1 MREVAFIKQNKEK
14 WLDFEQ
20 SLDRKNS
27 KSPDELASLYIHLM
41 NDLAYAQTYYPKS
54 KVVQYLN
61 GLASKAYQ
69 KIYTTK
75 RGNKN
80 ILLYFFLED
89 VPSLMYKYRRYV
101 QISFIFFFVFAA
113 IGAISC
119 AYDSEFA
126 RSFFGDHYVDTT
138 LENIKNGRPMAVYE
152 GGSAWSSFI
161 GITENN
167 ITVGAKEFL
176 SGIFLGLGTAYIY
189 MYNAVMVGT
198 FQFFFFKHNSFWE
211 SVQGIWIH
219 GTFEIFAMIIEAAAG
234 FIIGGSILF
243 PKTLSRFNS
252 FKIGIRDAFKIF
264 ASTLPFTIIA
274 GFLEGYVTRF
284 ANDMPAILKIV
295 IILICATTIV
305 YYYLIYPF
313 KLTKKLQHQHAI
325 TKI

>member
-54 KVVQYLN
+54 KVVVYLN
-61 GLASKAYQ
+61 GLAAKSYQ
-69 KIYTTK
+69 KIYKTK

-80 ILLYFFLED
+80 ILYEFFFFD
-89 VPSLMYKYRRYV
+89 VPNLMYKYRAYV
-101 QISFIFFFVFAA
+101 ITAFIFFFVFAS
-113 IGAISC
+113 IGALSC
-119 AYDSEFA
+119 AMDDEFA
-126 RSFFGDHYVDTT
+126 RSFFGNHYVDST
-138 LENIKNGRPMAVYE
+138 LKNIKEGRPMAVYE
-152 GGSAWSSFI
+152 GGSSWSSFI
-161 GITENN
+161 AITENN
-167 ITVGAKEFL
+167 ITVGTKEFL
-176 SGIFLGLGTAYIY
+176 SGIFIGLGTAYIF

-198 FQFFFFKHNSFWE
+198 FQFFFYKHNSFWE

-219 GTFEIFAMIIEAAAG
+219 GTYEIFAMIIEAAAG
-234 FIIGGSILF
+234 FILGGSILF

-264 ASTLPFTIIA
+264 VSTIPFTFIA
-274 GFLEGYVTRF
+274 GFLEGYITRF
-284 ANDMPAILKIV
+284 ANDMNTILKV
-295 IILICATTIV
+295 TIILTCFVSIT
-305 YYYLIYPF
+305 YYYLIYPVQ
-313 KLTKKLQHQHAI
+313 LAKKQKNYAI